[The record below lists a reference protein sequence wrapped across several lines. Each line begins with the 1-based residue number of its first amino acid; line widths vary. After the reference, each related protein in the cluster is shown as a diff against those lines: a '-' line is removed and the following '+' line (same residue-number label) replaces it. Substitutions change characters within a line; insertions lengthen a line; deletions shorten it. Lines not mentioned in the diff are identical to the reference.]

1 MKSCLTMCILA
12 AGIAIAR
19 VEPPLPAWEAEEL
32 SQLMED
38 RWMAGGV
45 FVNFENMERMMQ
57 GTAAETKESIPDGER
72 ESARAFPRKKKVSET
87 PSEIPSWMRLV
98 GGIAAAGFGGL
109 LILWCAV
116 AWWRNRVRFRFPEFE
131 VEPRLGGSHAAGIGA
146 VISFGSSAVP
156 PAMQRNRVPDYM
168 RRA

>member
-57 GTAAETKESIPDGER
+57 GTAAETKESIPDGES